1 MSKPGSASTLVS
13 CAGGFQGTPPPERF
27 NMARYCLAG
36 AAAGSPE
43 KPGLI
48 VVEDIEAGGPSEVW
62 SYEKLEDSVLRIA
75 TGLIDRGLKP
85 GDRLFI
91 RLGNTSLY
99 PLVFFGA
106 LAAGIIAIPASSQLT
121 DKEVAFLLEDS
132 GARAVATDDQ
142 TDLQFVSSGLLH
154 LTAGEL
160 LAMSRECKRANWADT
175 RADDPAYLVYTSG
188 TTAHP
193 KGVLHAHRAAWGR
206 RPMYKGWYG
215 INRDDRMLHAGAFN
229 WTFTLGTGLTDPWAN
244 GATAIIYTG
253 EKSPDLWPRLIQ
265 SVKATLFAAVPGLF
279 RQILKYGTDDPDAFD
294 SLRHALVAGEAPP
307 PGLFD
312 NWKERTGKPLYEA
325 LGMSEI
331 STYISTGP
339 GIPHKSGTVGKPQSG
354 RAVAILPPEGGEQ
367 PVAIGE
373 DGLIAIHRSDPG
385 LMIGY
390 WNRPDEEA
398 EVYRGDWFI
407 GGDLGRMDEAG
418 YITHLGRANDVM
430 KALGYRVAPQEVE
443 AALSE
448 HPEVAEIACT
458 EVRVRDD
465 LTVIGAFIV
474 PRNWTRP
481 PDPKSVLD
489 FADARLAAYK
499 RPREIRFLPS
509 LPRTANGKVKR
520 SILVEYAAAHAKTA
534 AQ

>member
-1 MSKPGSASTLVS
+1 M
-13 CAGGFQGTPPPERF
+13 PPPERF

-36 AAAGSPE
+36 AAAGSPQ

-48 VVEDIEAGGPSEVW
+48 VVDDIEAGEPSEIW

-75 TGLIDRGLKP
+75 TGLKDRGLQP

-121 DKEVAFLLEDS
+121 DNEIAFLLQDS
-132 GARAVATDDQ
+132 GARAIAADDEAHMAVAGA
-142 TDLQFVSSGLLH
+142 GLLH
-154 LTAGEL
+154 LKASEL
-160 LAMSRECKRANWADT
+160 IEMSRACKRANWADT

-206 RPMYKGWYG
+206 RPMYQGWYG
-215 INRDDRMLHAGAFN
+215 INRNDRMLHAGAFN

-244 GATAIIYTG
+244 AATAIIYTG
-253 EKSPDLWPRLIQ
+253 EKTPAIWPRLIGTF
-265 SVKATLFAAVPGLF
+265 KATLFAAVPGLL
-279 RQILKYGTDDPDAFD
+279 RQILKYGSDDRSQFQT
-294 SLRHALVAGEAPP
+294 LRHALVAGEAPP
-307 PGLFD
+307 PGLFE
-312 NWKERTGKPLYEA
+312 NWQERTGTPLYEA

-331 STYISTGP
+331 STYISTAP
-339 GIPHKSGTVGKPQSG
+339 GTPHKSSTVGKPQAG
-354 RAVAILPPEGGEQ
+354 RAIAILPAERGVE
-367 PVAIGE
+367 PVAIGA

-390 WNRPDEEA
+390 WNRPEEEA
-398 EVYRGDWFI
+398 DVYRGDWFI
-407 GGDLGRMDEAG
+407 GGDLGRMDAEG

-448 HPEVAEIACT
+448 HPEIAEVACT
-458 EVRVRDD
+458 EVRVRED
-465 LTVIGAFIV
+465 LSVIGAFIV
-474 PRNWTRP
+474 PRNWRHP
-481 PDPKSVLD
+481 PEPKSVLD
-489 FADARLAAYK
+489 FADQRLAAYK

-509 LPRTANGKVKR
+509 LPRTANGKIKR
-520 SILVEYAAAHAKTA
+520 SILVEYAAAHAKTGA
-534 AQ
+534 V